1 MKYFR
6 IICMTAISLCYS
18 FSLAAQEPLPTI
30 SVSGSADILVV
41 PDYVVLFASIES
53 RDKDLSV
60 AVTDNDK
67 RIEQVVK
74 FLGESGVEAKHIRT
88 ERMTITPIYPEARVP
103 KYAQMAVQSDVP
115 APAVAVEDEFEKI
128 KPIGYT
134 TSRQFEIT
142 VNDISKF
149 ESLYR
154 TLIER
159 GINNVSGVQ
168 FKSTELRKH
177 RDEARLQS
185 IRAAREKATAMA
197 QELGVTLSGV
207 KSISESGSDGGS
219 WRAQSNFASNAYA
232 EAPSDE
238 SMSGGGIKISATVDV
253 VFYLDNKGF
262 VKPKNASEK

>member
-1 MKYFR
+1 MKFFHLVSLTV
-6 IICMTAISLCYS
+6 ISICGSL
-18 FSLAAQEPLPTI
+18 SLAAQEPLPTI
-30 SVSGSADILVV
+30 SVNGSADILVV

-53 RDKDLSV
+53 RDKDLSA

-88 ERMTITPIYPEARVP
+88 ERMTINAIYPDSRVP
-103 KYAQMAVQSDVP
+103 KYTQMPAQSNIE
-115 APAVAVEDEFEKI
+115 APVVVDEFEKI
-128 KPIGYT
+128 KPIGYS

-177 RDEARLQS
+177 KDEARLQS
-185 IRAAREKATAMA
+185 VRAAREKATAMA
-197 QELGVTLSGV
+197 AELGVTLTGV
-207 KSISESGSDGGS
+207 KSISESGGG
-219 WRAQSNFASNAYA
+219 WQPQSNFGSNAYV
-232 EAPSDE
+232 EAPSDD
-238 SMSGGGIKISATVDV
+238 SLSGGGIKISASVSV
-253 VFYLDNKGF
+253 EFYLENTGF
-262 VKPKNASEK
+262 APLKNAAEK

>member
-1 MKYFR
+1 MKFFHLV
-6 IICMTAISLCYS
+6 ILTTVSISCSL
-18 FSLAAQEPLPTI
+18 SLAAQETLPTI
-30 SVSGSADILVV
+30 SVNGSADILVV
-41 PDYVVLFASIES
+41 PDYVVLLASIES
-53 RDKDLSV
+53 RNKDLSA

-88 ERMTITPIYPEARVP
+88 ERMTINAIYPDTRAP
-103 KYAQMAVQSDVP
+103 KYTQMPVQSNIP
-115 APAVAVEDEFEKI
+115 APAPVVVDEFEKI
-128 KPIGYT
+128 QPIGYS

-177 RDEARLQS
+177 KDEARLQS
-185 IRAAREKATAMA
+185 VRAAREKATAMA
-197 QELGVTLSGV
+197 AELGVTLSGV
-207 KSISESGSDGGS
+207 KSISESGSGG
-219 WRAQSNFASNAYA
+219 WQPQSNFASNAYV
-232 EAPSDE
+232 EAPSNE
-238 SMSGGGIKISATVDV
+238 SLSGGGIKISASVDV
-253 VFYLDNKGF
+253 DFYLNNTGF
-262 VKPKNASEK
+262 APLKNEAEK